1 MFALDAPWHVVERA
15 RGAVL
20 PHFFLLTYFNAT
32 FIGILSQCE
41 QRVRDRERERLGVL
55 QSGSATRSLQG
66 DKQTNKQMAEESQKR
81 AKGKKNNNK
90 KKKKKEKRNKA

>member
-32 FIGILSQCE
+32 FIGILSQS
-41 QRVRDRERERLGVL
+41 VRDRERERLGVL
-55 QSGSATRSLQG
+55 ESGSATRSLQG